1 MCDVKRVLA
10 AAAMLLLL
18 AVAPT
23 AMAQDA
29 SVPQQRAETFL
40 GRIVA
45 GDFGPAYDDI
55 FAGSRFVRSE
65 PQLIDQLKT
74 HTTSRAVRVDSATV
88 DPAPYGPRPPAA

>member
-1 MCDVKRVLA
+1 MCDARRVAA

-40 GRIVA
+40 GGIVA
-45 GDFGPAYDDI
+45 GDFGPA
-55 FAGSRFVRSE
+55 
-65 PQLIDQLKT
+65 
-74 HTTSRAVRVDSATV
+74 
-88 DPAPYGPRPPAA
+88 